1 MAIDQANKATSV
13 LVVEDEALI
22 SEFIVE
28 ELTAHGF
35 EVYAA
40 QDAAKALNFLNDG
53 THVDI
58 LLTDID
64 LPGEMDGSQ
73 LAERARGMRPE
84 LPIVYASGR
93 YSPSALAP
101 LVPRSVFLRK
111 PYDPDDLC
119 RLIDRLTLH
128 LH

>member
-1 MAIDQANKATSV
+1 MAINRGQRATSV
-13 LVVEDEALI
+13 LLVEDEALI
-22 SEFIVE
+22 SEFIAE

-35 EVYAA
+35 EVHEASN
-40 QDAAKALNFLNDG
+40 AAKALDVLNDG
-53 THVDI
+53 THIDI
-58 LLTDID
+58 LFTDID
-64 LPGEMDGSQ
+64 LPGGMDGSE

-84 LPIVYASGR
+84 LPIVYASGP
-93 YSPSALAP
+93 YSPSAVAP

-128 LH
+128 MH

>member
-1 MAIDQANKATSV
+1 MSVLTRTASV
-13 LVVEDEALI
+13 LVVEDEAAI
-22 SEFIVE
+22 SEFIAE
-28 ELTAHGF
+28 ELSAHGF
-35 EVYAA
+35 AVHAVGNAA
-40 QDAAKALNFLNDG
+40 DALSYLNEG
-53 THVDI
+53 EPVDV
-58 LLTDID
+58 LFTDID
-64 LPGEMDGSQ
+64 LPGGMDGSE
-73 LAERARGMRPE
+73 LAERARGLRPE

-111 PYDPDDLC
+111 PYDADDLC

>member
-1 MAIDQANKATSV
+1 MAINRGQRATSV
-13 LVVEDEALI
+13 LLVEDEALI
-22 SEFIVE
+22 SEFIAE

-35 EVYAA
+35 EVHEASN
-40 QDAAKALNFLNDG
+40 AAKALDVLNDG
-53 THVDI
+53 THIDI
-58 LLTDID
+58 LFTDID
-64 LPGEMDGSQ
+64 LPGGMDGSE

-93 YSPSALAP
+93 YSPSAVAP

-128 LH
+128 MH